1 MRCRSLSLALVALSL
16 AGACHSWQSRDIS
29 TGVAPAVA
37 GRNEVRITRS
47 DRSRLRVREPR
58 IEGDSLTGQAANTST
73 RVTMPFSDVHRVETR
88 EFSTSRTALLV
99 GSIFA
104 LMLVFSDR

>member
-1 MRCRSLSLALVALSL
+1 MRCRTLSRALVVLIL

-37 GRNEVRITRS
+37 GRSEVRVTRS
-47 DRSRLRVREPR
+47 DKSRLRVEEPR
-58 IEGDSLTGQAANTST
+58 IEGDSLTGRAAGGPA
-73 RVTMPFSDVHRVETR
+73 RITMPLSDVHRVETR
-88 EFSTSRTALLV
+88 EFSKGRTALVV

-104 LMLVFSDR
+104 FMLVFSDR